1 MAEQKTKPTEQ
12 TVTSFLETVPD
23 EKVKKDCFDLVQ
35 LMEKA
40 TGFPAK
46 MWGTSI
52 IGFGQYHYKY
62 ESGHE
67 GDSCL
72 AGFSPRKQN
81 ISLYVM
87 GSDNRPA
94 LLEKLGKHKAAK
106 GCLYIKRLSDID
118 QQVLERLVKDSVA
131 YLQEKYPNRQ

>member
-12 TVTSFLETVPD
+12 TVTSFLERVPD
-23 EKVKKDCFDLVQ
+23 EKVKKDCFDLIQ

-87 GSDNRPA
+87 GFDNRPA

-118 QQVLERLVKDSVA
+118 QQVLEQLVKDSVA
-131 YLQEKYPNRQ
+131 YLQEKYPDKQ

>member
-12 TVTSFLETVPD
+12 TVTSFLESVPD
-23 EKVKKDCFDLVQ
+23 EQVKKDCFDLVK

-40 TGFPAK
+40 TGFPPK

-52 IGFGQYHYKY
+52 VGFGQYHYKY

-67 GDSCL
+67 GYSCL

-87 GSDNRPA
+87 GFDKRPT
-94 LLEKLGKHKAAK
+94 LLDKLGKHKAGK
-106 GCLYIKRLSDID
+106 GCLYVKKLSDID
-118 QQVLERLVKDSVA
+118 QQVLEQLVKDSAA
-131 YLQEKYPNRQ
+131 YLQERYPDKQ